1 MCFLSSNVLLRFCRG
16 RIDRKSMTCTRCRG
30 LIDGC
35 FRLFDIVLTRT
46 FFAAGCAGIYI
57 YIYIHI
63 HVISILQDHHRVW
76 SYILINDYY
85 HVLPGHYLLVADFVF
100 FKVISPCKVSC
111 MLARLTFWPPAKLS
125 APKQMREF
133 LPCVNERSWP
143 WRWHSCST
151 LSVPIGPD
159 HRSRR
164 EEKNPR
170 QKICRDLFSGWKK
183 AEKNN
188 DFLVA
193 SGSDEFENL
202 LFHCKIVIKKLA
214 SAGKILSIKSHQ
226 SHEPFGDWKHK
237 FGLFC
242 TSSTM
247 KWLEEDDAT
256 LPFHPSALAEASQG
270 EDVRNLDLKS

>member
-85 HVLPGHYLLVADFVF
+85 HVLPGHYLFSMQ
-100 FKVISPCKVSC
+100 VISPCKVSC

-143 WRWHSCST
+143 WRCHSCST

-170 QKICRDLFSGWKK
+170 QKIAGTFFGVEKK
-183 AEKNN
+183 QRKIMI
-188 DFLVA
+188 FLWLQGLMSLKTCCFTV
-193 SGSDEFENL
+193 
-202 LFHCKIVIKKLA
+202 
-214 SAGKILSIKSHQ
+214 KS
-226 SHEPFGDWKHK
+226 W
-237 FGLFC
+237 
-242 TSSTM
+242 
-247 KWLEEDDAT
+247 
-256 LPFHPSALAEASQG
+256 
-270 EDVRNLDLKS
+270 